1 MLLEME
7 VAKVKQK
14 VEGVGVTE
22 SVYFLLQDLKSN
34 VQFVKFCTHAVF
46 QSIVQ

>member
-22 SVYFLLQDLKSN
+22 SVYFCYK
-34 VQFVKFCTHAVF
+34 T
-46 QSIVQ
+46 